1 MHFPEVNALTM
12 HIVLGALTPPRP
24 QYDLEIS
31 LNSLQYLHIATAAT
45 SFVNLIRTNHHMRRQ
60 WQARTRLRRAIG

>member
-45 SFVNLIRTNHHMRRQ
+45 SFVNLIRSHCRMQRRPP
-60 WQARTRLRRAIG
+60 ARTKSGL